1 LGPGED
7 GGEFSY
13 RVLSEDG
20 EILSAAGG
28 IDPFRCYECKA
39 SPAQEDFQ
47 YAAPLIR
54 GMAFFEILDLRF
66 NKVVLLFDMRGFVQ
80 VFCMNNPC
88 VDICQPESV
97 DGGSGEAGVT
107 ILDAGIG
114 EAAGGGVMDA
124 SVK

>member
-1 LGPGED
+1 VID
-7 GGEFSY
+7 GAALQ
-13 RVLSEDG
+13 VLLDR
-20 EILSAAGG
+20 SAAEARRALHTGR
-28 IDPFRCYECKA
+28 FEV
-39 SPAQEDFQ
+39 
-47 YAAPLIR
+47 
-54 GMAFFEILDLRF
+54 AFFEILDLRF